1 MRSNVRFAGH
11 AAKPTHCDGD
21 GRHDANFTTGP
32 RRQPGMRFG
41 KALRKLK
48 RAIEKPSLQ
57 R

>member
-48 RAIEKPSLQ
+48 RAIEKPILQ